1 MAMPDDELLRLLRG
15 IVEDIHY
22 KVGQTDWTKAA
33 KAKAAKNQITL
44 LLRRFDVAVDD
55 LVPEMIAK
63 EYFKGVQEAS
73 RLLVEEAIDTTTGRP
88 LGTDGRIADE
98 FRKPIYLDSLQEIL
112 DDTYIDLKAA
122 TRTAQRSAIT
132 TIDTTISRVK
142 DEIAKGT
149 ISGNSRKVMQAN
161 VAKAFREG
169 GMTSFITSDGKELPL
184 DFYSMTVTRT
194 KIRDA
199 GVKGAA
205 TRYEDNNQDLV
216 QVVGNGDSCEVCAM
230 HRDMVYSLRGETEG
244 YPVAGEGDFML
255 PPFHP
260 NCRCTVQPYVISR
273 KSQAEIDKALARN
286 DEFDP
291 DVDRR
296 TPAQRE
302 AYKKEQTLR
311 RLANSEKKQFMRF
324 NATLGAD
331 NYKTLGAFRTA
342 KRNNT
347 PKFQE
352 LQSAYRS
359 AMAKQV

>member
-73 RLLVEEAIDTTTGRP
+73 KLLVDEAIDTTTGRP

-199 GVKGAA
+199 GVKGASD
-205 TRYEDNNQDLV
+205 RYLDNGQDLV
-216 QVVGNGDSCEVCAM
+216 QIVGNADTCEICARYQGMVFSLNGDTP
-230 HRDMVYSLRGETEG
+230 GF
-244 YPVAGEGDFML
+244 PIAGPGDL
-255 PPFHP
+255 PPYHP
-260 NCRCTVQPYVISR
+260 NCNDTTTVYVLSR
-273 KSQAEIDKALARN
+273 KEQSEIDEVMQRN
-286 DEFDP
+286 SEFDSN
-291 DVDRR
+291 VDRR
-296 TPAQRE
+296 SDRQ
-302 AYKKEQTLR
+302 KKEYEKTQKLR
-311 RLANSEKKQFMRF
+311 RIANQEKKQFMRF
-324 NATLGAD
+324 NSALGAD
-331 NYKTLGAFRTA
+331 NYKSLGAFRTA
-342 KRNNT
+342 KRQNS

-352 LQSAYRS
+352 LQSQYRS
-359 AMAKQV
+359 LMQTKG